1 MVVSTKIGRELSEM
15 SKDQMV
21 GGWEF
26 HTDEMKPCDLPQK
39 VATAF
44 SKAINDI
51 IGVSYTPVL
60 YVASQLV
67 SGMNYCIVCK
77 TVATTSPPI
86 ESCKTLFIYE
96 DLSGNASI
104 SKIENIVD

>member
-1 MVVSTKIGRELSEM
+1 M
-15 SKDQMV
+15 SANPAV

-26 HTDEMKPCDLPQK
+26 HTDAMKPCDLPQK

-44 SKAINDI
+44 SKATHGMV
-51 IGVSYTPVL
+51 GVKYEPVL

-77 TVATTSPPI
+77 TTATTNPPMKN
-86 ESCKTLFIYE
+86 CKALFIYE
-96 DLSGNASI
+96 DLSGNAKI
-104 SKIENIVD
+104 TKIENIVN